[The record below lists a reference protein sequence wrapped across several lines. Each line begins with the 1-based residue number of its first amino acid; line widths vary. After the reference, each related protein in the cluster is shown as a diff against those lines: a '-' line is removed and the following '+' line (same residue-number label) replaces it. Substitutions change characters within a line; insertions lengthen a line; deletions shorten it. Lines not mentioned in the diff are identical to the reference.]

1 MAILKNGY
9 IDELRLYGTSLDSSE
24 IESLYEMNSNNSE
37 NSSVVLPLQARF
49 STSEWSE
56 TVNLTY
62 VDNNTLTLTTPP
74 GPEEQTVNL
83 TLIGTKGQ
91 ELELRD
97 AYTFDTTAVDSD
109 GDGYLDNTD
118 DCPSSFGNSTND
130 RIGCI
135 DSDGDGYSDADE
147 TWSVEMGADAFN

>member
-1 MAILKNGY
+1 MV
-9 IDELRLYGTSLDSSE
+9 RRT
-24 IESLYEMNSNNSE
+24 
-37 NSSVVLPLQARF
+37 R
-49 STSEWSE
+49 TW
-56 TVNLTY
+56 
-62 VDNNTLTLTTPP
+62 
-74 GPEEQTVNL
+74 
-83 TLIGTKGQ
+83 
-91 ELELRD
+91 LRD

-147 TWSVEMGADAFN
+147 TWSVEMELMLSMKTHPNGAISMVTGLGNFQGMSMIVP